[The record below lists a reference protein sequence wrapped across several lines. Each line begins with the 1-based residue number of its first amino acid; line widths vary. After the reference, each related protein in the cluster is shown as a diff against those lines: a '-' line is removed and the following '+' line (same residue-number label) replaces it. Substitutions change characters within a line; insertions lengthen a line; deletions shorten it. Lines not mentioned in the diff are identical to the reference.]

1 MLLLYARQ
9 IAAPDTPQQWST
21 HEVRCKDTSGKH
33 NCKFMRIGTFIYDG
47 CTVHRLAHT
56 SSKFHMLVRDIGPAQ
71 KVTVVVSIPNTEYP
85 GRGQIR
91 ANYNDFNV
99 YHEVGEQEK
108 LFVGAFT
115 ALFQQKLVAAD
126 RGVTANQK
134 VKRTYI
140 GPDILIR
147 NSSRY

>member
-9 IAAPDTPQQWST
+9 ISALNTPQRWST
-21 HEVRCKDTSGKH
+21 HEVRSKDTEGKK
-33 NCKFMRIGTFIYDG
+33 NCKFMHIGTFIYG
-47 CTVHRLAHT
+47 ARTVHRLEHT
-56 SSKFHMLVRDIGPAQ
+56 SRRFHLLVREIGPPQ
-71 KVTVVVSIPNTEYP
+71 KVTVSVSGEML
-85 GRGQIR
+85 GRIR
-91 ANYNDFNV
+91 ANYDDFNF
-99 YHEVGEQEK
+99 YHEVGEDEK
-108 LFVGAFT
+108 VFVGAF
-115 ALFQQKLVAAD
+115 ASLFKEALVAAD